1 MYTLKGTYG
10 DMYTH
15 MYTCMH
21 THPHR
26 LLALSSRAGTVT
38 RKTPTLTPVHFSD
51 IPHPTLSPSLG
62 VSDCDSLHT
71 HTHTHTLKGDEHLKL
86 FHKSLICHNVQQS
99 VMLPSIEMCTLV
111 FFTGYFDTP
120 AN

>member
-21 THPHR
+21 THPHTLTPSHPHR

-51 IPHPTLSPSLG
+51 VPHPTLRHWALWI
-62 VSDCDSLHT
+62 VTACTHT
-71 HTHTHTLKGDEHLKL
+71 HTHTHSHTR
-86 FHKSLICHNVQQS
+86 SLTQRW
-99 VMLPSIEMCTLV
+99 
-111 FFTGYFDTP
+111 
-120 AN
+120 